1 MLEVGDIV
9 LEATGKPWVYHTLL
23 LDHAL
28 FTADAVDGYVDSKFV
43 ADATFPLTVVARHG
57 EPVNILIEK
66 DDLASV

>member
-9 LEATGKPWVYHTLL
+9 LEATGQPWVYHQDLL
-23 LDHAL
+23 GHA
-28 FTADAVDGYVDSKFV
+28 FFK
-43 ADATFPLTVVARHG
+43 ADATDGFVDTKEIRDVEFPLTIVARHG